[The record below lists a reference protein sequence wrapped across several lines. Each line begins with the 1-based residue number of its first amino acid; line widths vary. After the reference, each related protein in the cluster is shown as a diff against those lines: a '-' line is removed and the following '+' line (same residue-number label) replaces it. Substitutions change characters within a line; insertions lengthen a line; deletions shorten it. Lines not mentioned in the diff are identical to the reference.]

1 MYTYIYINVRLLTM
15 SKDSIFKT
23 GYKHVS
29 VKFYL
34 YALLLLFCNCLLL
47 AGCDCGGCCSF
58 VDCGC
63 FSSCLGNRGD
73 NGMDVQKDEKVQEDS
88 GLFWRILSYLNICK
102 SPDEE
107 KPKGEEIKNNNQEI
121 KVTVIKTEDNKN
133 VNEKVYDKKLEE
145 ADNENEMM
153 IGGGEIIEQEEEED
167 NMIGGG
173 AIIDKEENNDK
184 KFEEN
189 KEEDKKEEEKK
200 VVNNQNDILHSD
212 SDDNTQFSSV
222 NGEENE
228 KDNFKDHNFVGKT
241 KVNGGDGVV
250 NNDKN
255 TIIKKKCEGK
265 EKGDDDNID
274 LASDPFYKALYFYDN
289 SM

>member
-1 MYTYIYINVRLLTM
+1 
-15 SKDSIFKT
+15 
-23 GYKHVS
+23 
-29 VKFYL
+29 
-34 YALLLLFCNCLLL
+34 
-47 AGCDCGGCCSF
+47 
-58 VDCGC
+58 
-63 FSSCLGNRGD
+63 
-73 NGMDVQKDEKVQEDS
+73 MDVQKDEKVQEDS

-173 AIIDKEENNDK
+173 EIIDKEE
-184 KFEEN
+184 
-189 KEEDKKEEEKK
+189 EEDYMIGGGEIIDKEEEED
-200 VVNNQNDILHSD
+200 NNQNDILHSD
-212 SDDNTQFSSV
+212 SDDNTQSSSV

-228 KDNFKDHNFVGKT
+228 KCNCEDHNFWGKT

-255 TIIKKKCEGK
+255 TIILKKCEEK
-265 EKGDDDNID
+265 EKEDDDNID

-289 SM
+289 NM